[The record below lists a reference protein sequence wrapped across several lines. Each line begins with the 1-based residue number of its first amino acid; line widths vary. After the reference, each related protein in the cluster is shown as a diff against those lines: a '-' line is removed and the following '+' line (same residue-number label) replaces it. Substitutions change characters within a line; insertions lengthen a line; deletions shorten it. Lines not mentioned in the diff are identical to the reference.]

1 MWPQLK
7 PARILDI
14 LAEATR
20 PDDDEV
26 KSEAAFQR
34 LIASCS
40 ELPIQPRTPRG
51 PQNKGRYPEE
61 AVDEDFQREDT
72 PSDDDDV
79 DAIFAFDP
87 PSEPTTTKPCTPA
100 LSMSGDDTTGSPMVM
115 AMDVD
120 GPLASPSLTSAP
132 ALVQWRYTPPPTASA
147 VVRSNKRKCDDRYDP
162 YPTSAKR
169 RAVSP
174 SISYLRETH
183 PSLSYPRTPNARPSL
198 PIPLAI
204 PVSNGGSAT
213 SSPTV
218 TNYSFQNYPT
228 PRQVGLG
235 QMSLSSSPIL
245 RPTLGL
251 SSPILRP
258 IPRIRRGTDGEE
270 RDIEGA
276 NEGVNGLT
284 LS

>member
-1 MWPQLK
+1 MCVFSVHPSISSLNH
-7 PARILDI
+7 
-14 LAEATR
+14 
-20 PDDDEV
+20 
-26 KSEAAFQR
+26 KSC
-34 LIASCS
+34 L
-40 ELPIQPRTPRG
+40 G
-51 PQNKGRYPEE
+51 
-61 AVDEDFQREDT
+61 
-72 PSDDDDV
+72 
-79 DAIFAFDP
+79 
-87 PSEPTTTKPCTPA
+87 
-100 LSMSGDDTTGSPMVM
+100 
-115 AMDVD
+115 
-120 GPLASPSLTSAP
+120 
-132 ALVQWRYTPPPTASA
+132 
-147 VVRSNKRKCDDRYDP
+147 DDRYDP

-183 PSLSYPRTPNARPSL
+183 PSLSYPRTPNGRPSL